1 MTVTTRFRPCAPDDR
16 PAAQEQLAWKLAELA
31 FAPRPV
37 DAQAAKLAGLRLI
50 DAVGI
55 AVAAL
60 NRAPVAAARGAA
72 MCFGAGQGARLIGLG
87 EDQRVHCTWAAYA
100 NATAVRELDFHDSFF
115 ALDSSHPADCMMS
128 LLAVAQQ
135 FGCRGDD
142 LLRGILVSY
151 EVQTALVTA
160 LPLQRHRIDHLA
172 HLGPAIAAGLGAML
186 HLPKAV
192 SYEAINLA
200 AYLSL
205 STRQLRKGRIS
216 SWKAAAPGHV
226 GKTAIEAVDRALR
239 GESAPSPIYE
249 GDYGILAVLLGGAE
263 AELHLPS
270 PDQPCR
276 AILSTLPK
284 AHSAGYHG
292 QAIIDLALRL
302 HGRNL
307 NLAAIKSVTLH
318 TKRMT
323 HMVMGSGSGDPDKW
337 DPAASRETLDH
348 SAPFQ
353 FARALVDGFWH
364 HERSYDP
371 SRIAEPDFV
380 ALWRKVATLEDDAW
394 NQRFDRAAPLDKDHG
409 ARAVITY
416 QNGAQDEMSLAVA
429 DSHPKGAAP
438 WTAKDYLAKFDNL
451 TASAVSAP
459 QRAAFLAAAQNLGGL
474 GVEQLF
480 SLGVTADL
488 ITLQSGPSGLFDRP
502 ATKAPVT

>member
-1 MTVTTRFRPCAPDDR
+1 MTLITRFKPCRPDQR
-16 PAAQEQLAWKLAELA
+16 PAAQDQMAWKLAELA
-31 FAPRPV
+31 CAPRPI
-37 DAQAAKLAGLRLI
+37 DGQAADLAGLRLI
-50 DAVGI
+50 DNVGI

-60 NRAPVAAARGAA
+60 NRAPVVAARGAA
-72 MCFGAGQGARLIGLG
+72 LCFGAGQGARLIGLG
-87 EDQRVHCTWAAYA
+87 PHQRVHCTWAAYA

-115 ALDSSHPADCMMS
+115 ALDSSHPADCIMT

-135 FGCRGDD
+135 FGCTGEA
-142 LLRGILVSY
+142 LLRGILTSY

-192 SYEAINLA
+192 IYEAINLS

-226 GKTAIEAVDRALR
+226 GKTAIEATDRAMR

-270 PDQPCR
+270 PDQPLR

-302 HGRNL
+302 HRRNL
-307 NLAAIKSVTLH
+307 DLAAIQSVTLH

-364 HERSYDP
+364 HDHSYDP
-371 SRIAEPDFV
+371 ARIAEADFV
-380 ALWRKVATLEDDAW
+380 ALWRKVATQEDPVWNHSFDA
-394 NQRFDRAAPLDKDHG
+394 AAPLDKHHG

-416 QNGAQDEMSLAVA
+416 QDGSQDEMALAVA

-438 WTAKDYLAKFDNL
+438 WTVKDYLAKFDSL
-451 TASAVSAP
+451 TAEIVSAP
-459 QRAAFLAAAQNLGGL
+459 ERAAFVAGAQNLGAL
-474 GVEQLF
+474 GVDQVYA
-480 SLGVTADL
+480 LGVTADL
-488 ITLQSGPSGLFDRP
+488 IALTTGPMGLFDRP
-502 ATKAPVT
+502 LPKGQAI

>member
-1 MTVTTRFRPCAPDDR
+1 MTLITRFKPCPPHQR
-16 PAAQEQLAWKLAELA
+16 PAAQDQMAWKLAELA
-31 FAPRPV
+31 HAPRPI
-37 DAQAAKLAGLRLI
+37 DPAAAELAGLRLI
-50 DAVGI
+50 DNAGI

-72 MCFGAGQGARLIGLG
+72 LCFAAGQGARLIGLPP
-87 EDQRVHCTWAAYA
+87 DRRVHCTWAAYA

-115 ALDSSHPADCMMS
+115 ALDSSHPADCIMT

-135 FGCRGDD
+135 FGRTGADV
-142 LLRGILVSY
+142 LRGILVSY

-192 SYEAINLA
+192 IYESINLA

-226 GKTAIEAVDRALR
+226 GKTAIEATDRAMR
-239 GESAPSPIYE
+239 GETAPSPIYE

-263 AELHLPS
+263 AELQLPS

-276 AILSTLPK
+276 AILNTLPK

-302 HGRNL
+302 HQRNL
-307 NLAAIKSVTLH
+307 DVPRIASITLH

-364 HERSYDP
+364 HDRSYDP
-371 SRIAEPDFV
+371 ARISAPDFV
-380 ALWRKVATLEDDAW
+380 TLWRKVTTKEDDEW
-394 NQRFDRAAPLDKDHG
+394 NHRFDAAAPLDKHHG
-409 ARAVITY
+409 ARAVIVYEDGT
-416 QNGAQDEMSLAVA
+416 QDEMALAVA

-438 WTAKDYLAKFDNL
+438 WAAKDYLAKFDSL
-451 TASAVSAP
+451 TAFAVSAP
-459 QRAAFLAAAQNLGGL
+459 QRAAFVAGAQDLALLDADQLYQLGL
-474 GVEQLF
+474 
-480 SLGVTADL
+480 TADL
-488 ITLQSGPSGLFDRP
+488 VALHSGPVGLFDQIAP
-502 ATKAPVT
+502 KAQR